1 MKIFVRRPAV
11 LLMFG
16 ALAAASP
23 VAAALPDCPNHD
35 LATVPVTFHTAK
47 GKFTYKL
54 DVAATP
60 AQQQCGLMYRK
71 TMPRSTGMDFPMKP
85 ARSVSFWM
93 ENTVLPLDLV
103 FVGPDNRVV
112 SVGHGKPFS
121 RDLIDSGGI
130 TARVIELNAGEAA
143 RIGLK
148 PGNRVEP

>member
-1 MKIFVRRPAV
+1 MT
-11 LLMFG
+11 MF
-16 ALAAASP
+16 ALRSAALFLFGTLALASP
-23 VAAALPDCPNHD
+23 VSAALPDCPNHD

-47 GKFTYKL
+47 GKFTYQL

-60 AQQQCGLMYRK
+60 GQQECGLMYRK
-71 TMPRSTGMDFPMKP
+71 TMPRGVGMDFPMKP
-85 ARSVSFWM
+85 PRSVSFWM

-103 FVGPDNRVV
+103 FVGPDSRVV
-112 SVGHGKPFS
+112 SVGHGKPFA

-148 PGNRVEP
+148 PGDRVGP

>member
-1 MKIFVRRPAV
+1 MRLFALRSAA
-11 LLMFG
+11 LLLFG
-16 ALAAASP
+16 ALASASP

-60 AQQQCGLMYRK
+60 GQQECGLMYRK
-71 TMPRSTGMDFPMKP
+71 AMPRDVGMDFPMKP
-85 ARSVSFWM
+85 PRSVSFWM

-121 RDLIDSGGI
+121 RDLIDSGGL

-148 PGNRVEP
+148 PGDRVGP